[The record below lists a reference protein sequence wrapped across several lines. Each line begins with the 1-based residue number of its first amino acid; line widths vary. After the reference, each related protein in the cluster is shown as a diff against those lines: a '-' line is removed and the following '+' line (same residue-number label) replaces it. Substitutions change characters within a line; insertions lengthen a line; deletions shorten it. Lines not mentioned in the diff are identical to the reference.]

1 MKMKRFPHMFLL
13 LALALVFPLQAMA
26 DELVSLKVGVINL
39 SPEGSFASGDTT
51 IPAEIPTKIDL
62 EDDLDFGDKSKVMAE
77 AALQLGSF
85 RLAAGYLPLKFD
97 GTSTLPNR
105 IVFENEV
112 FAAGRTVKGEMDVDL
127 YDLALAWHIVNIDD
141 APVRFQFGPELSVK
155 IVDGEVSVADQQN
168 PAIREEASGT
178 APVPTIG
185 ARARVGLGDFVA
197 VIGRVGYLEV
207 SGNSFLDADAQVE
220 FSPLPFVGVFGGYR
234 HLDLDIDEND
244 LLIDATFA
252 GPYAGAFVR
261 F

>member
-1 MKMKRFPHMFLL
+1 MMMKKISPMLL
-13 LALALVFPLQAMA
+13 LLTLALVFPLQALA
-26 DELVSLKVGVINL
+26 DEIVSLKVGFINL
-39 SPEGSFASGDTT
+39 SPEGSFASQDTT
-51 IPAEIPTKIDL
+51 IVNFPPTKIDI
-62 EDDLDFGDKSKVMAE
+62 EDDLDFDDKTKVMVE

-85 RLAAGYLPLKFD
+85 RLAAGYLPLDFS
-97 GTSTLPNR
+97 GTSILSR
-105 IVFENEV
+105 DIVFEDQQFNL
-112 FAAGRTVKGEMDVDL
+112 GTPVKGTLDVDL

-155 IVDGEVSVADQQN
+155 VVDGEVSVVDQTTG
-168 PAIREEASGT
+168 IREEVSGT

-234 HLDLDIDEND
+234 HLDLDIDED
-244 LLIDATFA
+244 DIVIDATFA

>member
-1 MKMKRFPHMFLL
+1 MMMKKISPMFLL
-13 LALALVFPLQAMA
+13 LALALAFPLQAMA

-39 SPEGSFASGDTT
+39 SPEGSFASGNTT
-51 IPAEIPTKIDL
+51 LANPIQDEVDL

-85 RLAAGYLPLKFD
+85 RLSAGYLPLKFD
-97 GTSTLPNR
+97 GTAVLGRNIR
-105 IVFENEV
+105 FENLN
-112 FAAGRTVKGEMDVDL
+112 FPQGATVDGELDVDL

-155 IVDGEVSVADQQN
+155 IVDGEVSMENQATGL
-168 PAIREEASGT
+168 REEVSGT

-234 HLDLDIDEND
+234 HLDLDIDED
-244 LLIDATFA
+244 DILIDATFA

>member
-1 MKMKRFPHMFLL
+1 MKKCCSALFVLALL
-13 LALALVFPLQAMA
+13 LLLPLQSMA
-26 DELVSLKVGVINL
+26 DELVSLKVGVIKL

-51 IPAEIPTKIDL
+51 IAAAVPTEVDI
-62 EDDLDFGDKSKVMAE
+62 EDDLDFDDKTKVMAE
-77 AALQLGSF
+77 VALQLGAF
-85 RLAAGYLPLKFD
+85 RLSAGYLPLDFD
-97 GTSTLPNR
+97 GTSALTRN
-105 IVFENEV
+105 IVFENQT
-112 FAAGRTVKGEMDVDL
+112 FAAGTTVEGNLDVDL

-155 IVDGEVSVADQQN
+155 IVDGEVSVMDQTTG
-168 PAIREEASGT
+168 IREEVSGT

-197 VIGRVGYLEV
+197 LIGRVGYLKV

-244 LLIDATFA
+244 ILIDATFA

>member
-1 MKMKRFPHMFLL
+1 MKKCCSALFVLALL
-13 LALALVFPLQAMA
+13 LLLPLQSMA
-26 DELVSLKVGVINL
+26 DELVSLKVGFINL

-51 IPAEIPTKIDL
+51 IVNRIPTKVDL
-62 EDDLDFGDKSKVMAE
+62 EDDLDFDDKTKVMAE
-77 AALQLGSF
+77 VALNLGSF

-97 GTSTLPNR
+97 GTSTLLNDV
-105 IVFENEV
+105 VFENEI
-112 FAAGRTVKGEMDVDL
+112 FDGRVKGELDVDL

-155 IVDGEVSVADQQN
+155 IVDGTVSMQDLDN
-168 PAIREEASGT
+168 LGRREEVSGT

-197 VIGRVGYLEV
+197 LIGRVGYLEV

-244 LLIDATFA
+244 LIIDATFA

>member
-1 MKMKRFPHMFLL
+1 MLL
-13 LALALVFPLQAMA
+13 VFALALILPTQVLA
-26 DELVSLKVGVINL
+26 DEIVSLKVGFINL

-51 IPAEIPTKIDL
+51 LANLVPTKIDL
-62 EDDLDFGDKSKVMAE
+62 EDDLDFDDKTKVMAE

-85 RLAAGYLPLKFD
+85 RLSAGYLPLKFD
-97 GTSTLPNR
+97 GTSTLLNEV
-105 IVFENEV
+105 VFENDT
-112 FAAGRTVKGEMDVDL
+112 FNGRVKGKLDVDL

-155 IVDGEVSVADQQN
+155 IVDGTVSMEDLDELIVR
-168 PAIREEASGT
+168 REEVSGT

-197 VIGRVGYLEV
+197 LIGRVGYLEV

-220 FSPLPFVGVFGGYR
+220 FSPLPFVGVFAGYR
-234 HLDLDIDEND
+234 HLDLDIDEDD
-244 LLIDATFA
+244 LVIDATFA

>member
-1 MKMKRFPHMFLL
+1 MKKCCSALFV
-13 LALALVFPLQAMA
+13 LALALILPSQVLA
-26 DELVSLKVGVINL
+26 DETVSLKVGFINL
-39 SPEGSFASGDTT
+39 SPEGSFASGNTT
-51 IPAEIPTKIDL
+51 IANFVQTEIDI
-62 EDDLDFGDKSKVMAE
+62 EDDLDFDDKSEVMAE
-77 AALQLGSF
+77 VALLLGSF
-85 RLAAGYLPLKFD
+85 RLSAGYLPLDFS
-97 GTSTLPNR
+97 GTSILSRDIN
-105 IVFENEV
+105 FENQV
-112 FAAGRTVKGEMDVDL
+112 FQANTPVEGNLDVDI

-155 IVDGEVSVADQQN
+155 IVDGEVSVVDQTTG
-168 PAIREEASGT
+168 IREEVSGT

-234 HLDLDIDEND
+234 HLDLDIDED
-244 LLIDATFA
+244 DILIDATFA

>member
-1 MKMKRFPHMFLL
+1 MKKCCSALFVLALL
-13 LALALVFPLQAMA
+13 LFLPLQGMA
-26 DELVSLKVGVINL
+26 DEIVSLKVGFINL
-39 SPEGSFASGDTT
+39 SPEGSFASCDTT
-51 IPAEIPTKIDL
+51 IVNRVPTKVDL
-62 EDDLDFGDKSKVMAE
+62 EDDLDFDDKTKVMAE
-77 AALQLGSF
+77 VAFNLGSF
-85 RLAAGYLPLKFD
+85 RLSAGYLPLDFD
-97 GTSTLPNR
+97 GTSILAR
-105 IVFENEV
+105 DIVFENQV
-112 FAAGRTVKGEMDVDL
+112 FNANTPVKGTLDVDL

-155 IVDGEVSVADQQN
+155 IVDGEVSVVDQTTG
-168 PAIREEASGT
+168 IREEVSGT

-197 VIGRVGYLEV
+197 LIGRVGYLEV

-244 LLIDATFA
+244 IIIDATFA

>member
-1 MKMKRFPHMFLL
+1 M
-13 LALALVFPLQAMA
+13 VDQA
-26 DELVSLKVGVINL
+26 
-39 SPEGSFASGDTT
+39 
-51 IPAEIPTKIDL
+51 
-62 EDDLDFGDKSKVMAE
+62 
-77 AALQLGSF
+77 
-85 RLAAGYLPLKFD
+85 
-97 GTSTLPNR
+97 
-105 IVFENEV
+105 
-112 FAAGRTVKGEMDVDL
+112 
-127 YDLALAWHIVNIDD
+127 
-141 APVRFQFGPELSVK
+141 
-155 IVDGEVSVADQQN
+155 N
-168 PAIREEASGT
+168 PANRETISGT

-244 LLIDATFA
+244 IVIDATFA

>member
-1 MKMKRFPHMFLL
+1 MKKCCSALFVLALL
-13 LALALVFPLQAMA
+13 LLLPLQSMA
-26 DELVSLKVGVINL
+26 DEVVSLKVGFINL

-51 IPAEIPTKIDL
+51 IANPIQDDVDL
-62 EDDLDFGDKSKVMAE
+62 EDDLDFDDKTKVMAE
-77 AALQLGSF
+77 VAFNLGSF

-97 GTSTLPNR
+97 GTSVLARTIN
-105 IVFENEV
+105 FGDQTFN
-112 FAAGRTVKGEMDVDL
+112 GTVKGELDVDL

-155 IVDGEVSVADQQN
+155 IVDGEISMVDQAN
-168 PAIREEASGT
+168 PANRETISGT

-244 LLIDATFA
+244 IVIDATFA